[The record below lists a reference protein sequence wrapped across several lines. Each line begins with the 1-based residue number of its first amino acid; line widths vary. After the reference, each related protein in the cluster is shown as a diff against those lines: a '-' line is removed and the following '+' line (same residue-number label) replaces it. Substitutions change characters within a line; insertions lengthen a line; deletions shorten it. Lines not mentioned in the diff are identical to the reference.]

1 MLHSLEHACS
11 RLLMCRRLL
20 MLASLARAFRAPAAR
35 NVRSSLRAVATEE
48 KPPFY
53 CTTPIYYVNAAPHIG
68 HAYTSVACDAAVR
81 FAKLDGRRAM
91 LVTGTDEHGEKVEE
105 SAKAKGVAPLDF
117 ATEVSATFR
126 DLAESFDV
134 DFDRFVRT
142 TEPAHARAVEKLW
155 KALEANGMIY
165 LGSYEGWYCVR
176 DECYYTE
183 SELVDGKA
191 PTGADVEW
199 KAKEPSYFFKLS
211 AFREKLIDLYEGD
224 EDALGPKSRRNEV
237 LSFLKGEELRD
248 LSISRTTFKW
258 GLSVPGDDNHV
269 IYVWVDALANYLTA
283 LGYGDDDDAWRD
295 MWAGATHVVGKD
307 ILRFHAVYWPAL
319 LLAADLPPPKKIFAH
334 GWWTKDGAKISK
346 SLGNVVVP
354 AELLADYGVDA
365 TRYFLLSEVP
375 FGGDGD
381 FSRTAMLAAANGF
394 LANAVGNLC
403 QRCCTMITK
412 NCGGTAP
419 ALPDEPTDDDAAL
432 LAAARGLGDAMRP
445 HADALR
451 LDKALSEVEAV
462 VRAANRY
469 FDSME
474 PWKLKKSD
482 PDRMGDVLAVSLE
495 TLRCIAIAYQPFMPD
510 AAGRML
516 ALLGVAEG
524 PDRMLAALPAGGV
537 PAGAALPKPK
547 PVFPRIEDDE
557 GA

>member
-451 LDKALSEVEAV
+451 LDKALAEVEAV

>member
-258 GLSVPGDDNHV
+258 GLSVPGDDDHV

-283 LGYGDDDDAWRD
+283 LGYGDDDDQWRD

-451 LDKALSEVEAV
+451 LDRALSEVEAV

>member
-1 MLHSLEHACS
+1 MRA
-11 RLLMCRRLL
+11 RLL

-35 NVRSSLRAVATEE
+35 NIRASLRAVATEE

-91 LVTGTDEHGEKVEE
+91 LVTGTDEHGEKGEE

-258 GLSVPGDDNHV
+258 GLSVPGDDDHV

-451 LDKALSEVEAV
+451 LDKALAEVEAV

-537 PAGAALPKPK
+537 PPGAALPKPK

>member
-1 MLHSLEHACS
+1 
-11 RLLMCRRLL
+11 

-258 GLSVPGDDNHV
+258 GLSVPGDDDHV

-283 LGYGDDDDAWRD
+283 LGYGDDDDEWRD

>member
-258 GLSVPGDDNHV
+258 GLSVPGDDDHV

-283 LGYGDDDDAWRD
+283 LGYGEEDDAWRD

-354 AELLADYGVDA
+354 EELLADYGVDA

-451 LDKALSEVEAV
+451 LDRALSEVEAV

>member
-1 MLHSLEHACS
+1 MRA
-11 RLLMCRRLL
+11 RLL

-258 GLSVPGDDNHV
+258 GLSVPGDDDHV

-283 LGYGDDDDAWRD
+283 LGYGEEDDAWRD

-412 NCGGTAP
+412 NCGGSAP

-451 LDKALSEVEAV
+451 LDRALSEVEAV

>member
-1 MLHSLEHACS
+1 
-11 RLLMCRRLL
+11 

-258 GLSVPGDDNHV
+258 GLSVPGDDDHV

-283 LGYGDDDDAWRD
+283 LGYGEEDDAWRD

>member
-1 MLHSLEHACS
+1 
-11 RLLMCRRLL
+11 

-35 NVRSSLRAVATEE
+35 NFRSSLRAVATEE

-211 AFREKLIDLYEGD
+211 AFREKLVDLYEGD
-224 EDALGPKSRRNEV
+224 EDAPGPKSRRNEV

-258 GLSVPGDDNHV
+258 GLSVPGDDDHV

-283 LGYGDDDDAWRD
+283 LATGEEDDAWRD

-403 QRCCTMITK
+403 QRCCAMIAK
-412 NCGGTAP
+412 NCGGHAP

-451 LDKALSEVEAV
+451 LDRALSEVEAV

-516 ALLGVAEG
+516 ALLGSTSG
-524 PDRMLAALPAGGV
+524 SMPHRRP
-537 PAGAALPKPK
+537 
-547 PVFPRIEDDE
+547 
-557 GA
+557 

>member
-1 MLHSLEHACS
+1 MRA
-11 RLLMCRRLL
+11 RLL

-91 LVTGTDEHGEKVEE
+91 L
-105 SAKAKGVAPLDF
+105 
-117 ATEVSATFR
+117 
-126 DLAESFDV
+126 SFDV

-258 GLSVPGDDNHV
+258 GLSVPGDDDHV

-283 LGYGDDDDAWRD
+283 PGYGDDDDEWRD

-346 SLGNVVVP
+346 SLGNAVTP
-354 AELLADYGVDA
+354 PPSADGLEPHLDPLEPRGAEDDA
-365 TRYFLLSEVP
+365 PR
-375 FGGDGD
+375 
-381 FSRTAMLAAANGF
+381 AAAASAAGSG
-394 LANAVGNLC
+394 AA
-403 QRCCTMITK
+403 
-412 NCGGTAP
+412 A
-419 ALPDEPTDDDAAL
+419 ASAAL
-432 LAAARGLGDAMRP
+432 RAP
-445 HADALR
+445 
-451 LDKALSEVEAV
+451 
-462 VRAANRY
+462 RAAISRLRFVSRNRA
-469 FDSME
+469 S
-474 PWKLKKSD
+474 
-482 PDRMGDVLAVSLE
+482 
-495 TLRCIAIAYQPFMPD
+495 
-510 AAGRML
+510 
-516 ALLGVAEG
+516 
-524 PDRMLAALPAGGV
+524 
-537 PAGAALPKPK
+537 
-547 PVFPRIEDDE
+547 
-557 GA
+557 

>member
-451 LDKALSEVEAV
+451 LDRALSEVEAV

>member
-258 GLSVPGDDNHV
+258 GLSVPGDDDHV

-283 LGYGDDDDAWRD
+283 LGYGEEDDAWRD

-394 LANAVGNLC
+394 LANAVGILC

>member
-1 MLHSLEHACS
+1 M
-11 RLLMCRRLL
+11 
-20 MLASLARAFRAPAAR
+20 
-35 NVRSSLRAVATEE
+35 
-48 KPPFY
+48 
-53 CTTPIYYVNAAPHIG
+53 
-68 HAYTSVACDAAVR
+68 ACDAAVR

-451 LDKALSEVEAV
+451 LDRALSEVEAV

>member
-412 NCGGTAP
+412 NCGGNAP

-451 LDKALSEVEAV
+451 LDRALSEVEAV

>member
-1 MLHSLEHACS
+1 
-11 RLLMCRRLL
+11 

-258 GLSVPGDDNHV
+258 GLSVPGDDDHV

-283 LGYGDDDDAWRD
+283 LGYGEEDDAWRD

-451 LDKALSEVEAV
+451 LDRALSEVEAV

>member
-1 MLHSLEHACS
+1 MRA
-11 RLLMCRRLL
+11 RLL

-35 NVRSSLRAVATEE
+35 NIRSSLRAVATEE

-258 GLSVPGDDNHV
+258 GLSVPGDDDHV

-283 LGYGDDDDAWRD
+283 LGYGGDDDAWRD

-403 QRCCTMITK
+403 QRCCTMIAK
-412 NCGGTAP
+412 NCGGHAP

>member
-1 MLHSLEHACS
+1 
-11 RLLMCRRLL
+11 

-258 GLSVPGDDNHV
+258 GLSVPGDDDHV

>member
-283 LGYGDDDDAWRD
+283 LGYGEEDDAWRD

-451 LDKALSEVEAV
+451 LDRALSEVEAV

>member
-1 MLHSLEHACS
+1 
-11 RLLMCRRLL
+11 

-451 LDKALSEVEAV
+451 LDRALSEVEAV

>member
-1 MLHSLEHACS
+1 MRA
-11 RLLMCRRLL
+11 RLL

-258 GLSVPGDDNHV
+258 GLSVPGDDDHV

-283 LGYGDDDDAWRD
+283 LGYGDDDDEWRD

-403 QRCCTMITK
+403 QRCCAMIAK
-412 NCGGTAP
+412 NCGGAAP

-451 LDKALSEVEAV
+451 LDGALSEVEAV

-469 FDSME
+469 FDRNE
-474 PWKLKKSD
+474 PWKLRKSD
-482 PDRMGDVLAVSLE
+482 PERMGDVLAVSLE

-524 PDRMLAALPAGGV
+524 PDRALAALPAGGV

-557 GA
+557 GAEGPRS

>member
-1 MLHSLEHACS
+1 
-11 RLLMCRRLL
+11 

>member
-258 GLSVPGDDNHV
+258 GLSVPGDDDHV

-451 LDKALSEVEAV
+451 LDRALSEVEAV

>member
-1 MLHSLEHACS
+1 
-11 RLLMCRRLL
+11 

-283 LGYGDDDDAWRD
+283 LGYGEEDDAWRD

-451 LDKALSEVEAV
+451 LDRALSEVEAV

>member
-258 GLSVPGDDNHV
+258 GLSVPGDDDHV

-283 LGYGDDDDAWRD
+283 LGYGEEDDAWRD